1 MPAVPQTR
9 KRAHEG
15 VTWLPGYL
23 TRTGTGRGTGAAA
36 GRALFRAG
44 RRGRHRPERPL
55 AHGAVIRGGSLS
67 PLPQASPALCCRV
80 GGRGARRPGPPC
92 VRALAVTAAPQAGRR
107 RRGSVQR
114 GGARNRVWSPKHSF
128 SACVSPAA
136 SAAKAPGRGGL
147 SPQWQAGLPA
157 RRRWSAGAGSQPLG
171 AHGIAGLARP
181 RRPACAVWCSSP
193 AGGAGAGTR
202 RAPAARRGRARAPA
216 TGRPRAPAGVSRVPF
231 PPSPRAVPGAARTC
245 ARGSAGASRLPRSRV
260 SSPSYRWQSESLSR
274 LELCPDGSGAR
285 APCFGASLLHPTRLG
300 EARASRGS
308 RGPRSVVERNQIL
321 GLSTT

>member
-1 MPAVPQTR
+1 MAVPCLPSHRRGSGHTR
-9 KRAHEG
+9 G
-15 VTWLPGYL
+15 LPGYP

-147 SPQWQAGLPA
+147 SQQWQAGLPA

-216 TGRPRAPAGVSRVPF
+216 TGRPRAPTG
-231 PPSPRAVPGAARTC
+231 PSPGR
-245 ARGSAGASRLPRSRV
+245 RLPRSV
-260 SSPSYRWQSESLSR
+260 SAESARCSGRRADVCTRLCWGVPTPVLSGVIPIVQMESLSR

-300 EARASRGS
+300 EARASRG
-308 RGPRSVVERNQIL
+308 
-321 GLSTT
+321 

>member
-23 TRTGTGRGTGAAA
+23 TRTRTGRGTGAAA

-44 RRGRHRPERPL
+44 RRGRHRPERLL

-80 GGRGARRPGPPC
+80 VGRGARRPGPPC

-202 RAPAARRGRARAPA
+202 RALAARRGRARAPA
-216 TGRPRAPAGVSRVPF
+216 TGRPRAPTG
-231 PPSPRAVPGAARTC
+231 PSPGR
-245 ARGSAGASRLPRSRV
+245 RLPRSV
-260 SSPSYRWQSESLSR
+260 SAKSAR
-274 LELCPDGSGAR
+274 CSGRR
-285 APCFGASLLHPTRLG
+285 ADVRTRLCWGVPTPALSGVIPIVQMAIG
-300 EARASRGS
+300 ELESAGALPRRLRSAGPLLRSLPAPSDPSR
-308 RGPRSVVERNQIL
+308 
-321 GLSTT
+321 